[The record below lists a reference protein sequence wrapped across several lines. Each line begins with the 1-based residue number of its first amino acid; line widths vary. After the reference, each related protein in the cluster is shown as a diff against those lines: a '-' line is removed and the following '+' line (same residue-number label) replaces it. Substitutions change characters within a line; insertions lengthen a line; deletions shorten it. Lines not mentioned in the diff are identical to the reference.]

1 MYRILQPGWNRTC
14 QGITRRE
21 LLQVGSISALG
32 LSLPTALRA
41 AEIRDT
47 RYGIRDEEYPSRI
60 AHHESRIPHP
70 ASRSPELSCIFLF
83 LWGGPPQHELWDPKP
98 DAPSDI
104 AGPVKPIRTS
114 ADGIRIGEL
123 LPKMAQQA
131 HHYVLVRS
139 AHHDSDVHGNGAHAN
154 QTGLPKQPNLENP
167 NMGSVVDRF
176 SQSRGPLPQ
185 FVTVGPVLT
194 DAPVLP
200 TGQEGGFLGNA
211 HQPFRI
217 TDPLAPVEKQPSL
230 SPPSGITVDR
240 LLRRDA
246 LYRGIDRFQRA
257 VETDSTRGYD
267 TAYER
272 ALALTTSPSAKE
284 AFDLQREP
292 APLRERYGKTTF
304 GQGCLLARRL
314 VEAGV
319 RYVQVNWA
327 GHPINDDGF
336 DNHSDNL
343 NRLKDHQLPKLDQAL
358 SALIEDLAQR
368 GLYQRTLV
376 IATGEFG
383 RTPKINGSG
392 GRDHWPWVY
401 SFLIG
406 GAGVPGG
413 RAIGA
418 SDAQGAYPASTPI
431 TPEMRAASVFSLM
444 GLDLTALRG
453 ENILGNS
460 EGIPGL
466 MGG

>member
-32 LSLPTALRA
+32 LSLADA
-41 AEIRDT
+41 VSADA
-47 RYGIRDEEYPSRI
+47 RYGIASASRRQPDTRFGPGQGPDAHPVSRI
-60 AHHESRIPHP
+60 AHP

-131 HHYVLVRS
+131 HQYVLVRS
-139 AHHDSDVHGNGAHAN
+139 AHHDSDVHGNGTHAN
-154 QTGLPKQPNLENP
+154 QTGLPKQPTLENP
-167 NMGSVVDRF
+167 NMGAVVDRF
-176 SQSRGPLPQ
+176 SLCRGPLPQ

-230 SPPSGITVDR
+230 SPAAGISVDR

-272 ALALTTSPSAKE
+272 ALALTTSPHAKE
-284 AFDLQREP
+284 AFDLEREP

-327 GHPINDDGF
+327 DHPINNDGTILLQREREQ
-336 DNHSDNL
+336 DAGHA
-343 NRLKDHQLPKLDQAL
+343 RLEP
-358 SALIEDLAQR
+358 
-368 GLYQRTLV
+368 RTARLLGAGARSNPAV
-376 IATGEFG
+376 MGWPG
-383 RTPKINGSG
+383 RTTAP
-392 GRDHWPWVY
+392 
-401 SFLIG
+401 
-406 GAGVPGG
+406 
-413 RAIGA
+413 RAWR
-418 SDAQGAYPASTPI
+418 S
-431 TPEMRAASVFSLM
+431 
-444 GLDLTALRG
+444 
-453 ENILGNS
+453 
-460 EGIPGL
+460 
-466 MGG
+466 